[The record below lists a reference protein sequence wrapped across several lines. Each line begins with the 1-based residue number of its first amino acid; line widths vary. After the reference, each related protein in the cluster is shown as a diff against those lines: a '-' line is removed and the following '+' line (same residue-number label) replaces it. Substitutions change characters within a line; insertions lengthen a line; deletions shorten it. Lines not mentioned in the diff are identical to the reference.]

1 MKCLT
6 LGFFIFLCF
15 LQVGSTK
22 AASLNKAPFMAVE
35 LHFQICGA
43 RGAVLSEKDL
53 NGPSPQSPQESLS
66 YGESKVVKRRWA
78 PREVLGLA
86 LKSLKLSPEGTGSE
100 VLKSQTVYFLDV
112 EDPGRPGIPN
122 FFISRNVIL
131 RVREN
136 KGEYVV
142 SIKNRVP
149 ITKTNGWKTE
159 DSLARDAAVS
169 KLFELAAK
177 TFDGTNDRSCEFD
190 FIKTKLSMSCT
201 STARYIKQSSG
212 DPIAQIVRMNGNV
225 HVAGQFEK
233 PLEIIMGKRT
243 EFGEFLSQII
253 GTSDAIPISEVRPVR
268 RSPRTFWKWEDGFE
282 ERVFENWSLLSGK
295 AEIEELMSMNN
306 SAGQNGLS
314 GQTTPA
320 KGKDFRLPNHGQPT
334 QILEYS
340 TRVSLS
346 LPPSRNADDI
356 EKEVGQTARMAW
368 QGVATQLEEKGL
380 ILCDSPVSKTEFSAG
395 RIK

>member
-1 MKCLT
+1 MS
-6 LGFFIFLCF
+6 LG
-15 LQVGSTK
+15 
-22 AASLNKAPFMAVE
+22 KAPFTAVE

-43 RGAVLSEKDL
+43 QGAVLSEKDL
-53 NGPSPQSPQESLS
+53 NGPSPQSAKESLT
-66 YGESKVVKRRWA
+66 YGDSKGVKRRWA

-112 EDPGRPGIPN
+112 EDKSHHVNPY
-122 FFISRNVIL
+122 FFNSRNVIL

-136 KGEYVV
+136 KGEYIV

-149 ITKTNGWKTE
+149 ITKTTVWKTG

-169 KLFELAAK
+169 KLFDLAGK
-177 TFDGTNDRSCEFD
+177 SFDGTNDRSCEFD
-190 FIKTKLSMSCT
+190 FIKSKLSMSCT
-201 STARYIKQSSG
+201 SSAKYKKQANG
-212 DPIAQIVRMNGNV
+212 DQIEQIVRMNGDL
-225 HVAGQFEK
+225 HVVSQSEK

-243 EFGEFLSQII
+243 DFGEFLSQII
-253 GTSDAIPISEVRPVR
+253 GTSNAIPLGEARPVGWAQ
-268 RSPRTFWKWEDGFE
+268 RTFWKWRDGFE